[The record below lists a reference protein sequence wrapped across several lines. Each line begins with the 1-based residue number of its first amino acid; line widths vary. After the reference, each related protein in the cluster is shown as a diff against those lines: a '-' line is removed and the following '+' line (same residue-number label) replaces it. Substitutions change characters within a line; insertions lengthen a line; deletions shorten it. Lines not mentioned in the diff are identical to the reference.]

1 MARVATALCLGV
13 ILNRPT
19 MRALNNVVPEINY
32 KASPLQV
39 LAPWV
44 RRCGLTLCNPH

>member
-1 MARVATALCLGV
+1 MAALHLGL

-32 KASPLQV
+32 K
-39 LAPWV
+39 V
-44 RRCGLTLCNPH
+44 RRCRLDRSKPC